1 MQDKIKMQRCDD
13 PIAFCHRYSFYEFAS
28 IVRYWRFS
36 RFALKME
43 MNGTTVESYIQTR
56 TPRYSTFEENIPY
69 YCEMEVTKLREKR
82 RDFSFA
88 IKDVCETNARI
99 FKNA

>member
-1 MQDKIKMQRCDD
+1 MIR
-13 PIAFCHRYSFYEFAS
+13 
-28 IVRYWRFS
+28 S
-36 RFALKME
+36 RFATVSHFMNSLRLCDIGAFHVLLLKME
-43 MNGTTVESYIQTR
+43 MNETTVESYIQTR